1 MVLPLWMMLLPS
13 VSATCTDFG
22 SPETS
27 GRVAISG
34 LTEASGIAR
43 SLVREDVWYTHND
56 SGGEPELFGFTTA
69 GELVGR
75 YPLAS
80 VEAYD
85 WEDIATGPCPDDSS
99 LSCIF
104 IGDIGDN
111 NHSRES
117 VFVYVF
123 RDDIVGPGDMVGQY
137 SLQYEQ
143 SPLHEG
149 RYRNAEA
156 LMVHPVTGRLYI
168 VSKSKRNQIVY
179 RGPEE
184 FGEGILSQVA
194 VLSHLPQ
201 GSRINQITAGAFSPL
216 GDSVVLRDYLRAY
229 YWTIDPA
236 EPESH
241 WANQPL
247 RVGLRLE
254 PQGEAIGFSAAGDLY
269 TISEGDSSAITRIG
283 CRQSQSTGGE

>member
-1 MVLPLWMMLLPS
+1 MVLAFWIMLLQS
-13 VSATCTDFG
+13 ASATCDGFG
-22 SPETS
+22 SPETT

-43 SLVREDVWYTHND
+43 SLSREDVWYTHND
-56 SGGEPELFGFTTA
+56 SGGEAELFGFTTS
-69 GELVGR
+69 GEFVGR

-80 VEAYD
+80 VGAYD

-99 LSCIF
+99 KPCIF

-111 NHSRES
+111 AHSRES
-117 VFVYVF
+117 VFVFVF
-123 RDDIVGPGDMVGQY
+123 RDEAMGPGDLVGQY
-137 SLQYEQ
+137 SLHYEQ

-149 RYRNAEA
+149 RQRNAEA
-156 LMVHPVTGRLYI
+156 LMVHPVTGRMYI

-184 FGEGILSQVA
+184 FGEGVLSQIA
-194 VLSHLPQ
+194 VLSQLPQ
-201 GSRINQITAGAFSPL
+201 GSRINQITGGDFSPL

-229 YWTIDPA
+229 YWAIDPN

-241 WANQPL
+241 WTTQPL

-254 PQGEAIGFSAAGDLY
+254 TQGEAIGFSATGDLY
-269 TISEGDSSAITRIG
+269 TISEGDSTAITRID
-283 CRQSQSTGGE
+283 CQ